1 MNEWRS
7 VHSRRRSDRKAVI
20 IGMLAARAV
29 AASAQNANS
38 RAMTDKNKIADALR
52 AGPTFITKDATVLD
66 WPSRPDGEYRILR
79 NGTSDW
85 TCLPGSSTDSR
96 SSFSG

>member
-7 VHSRRRSDRKAVI
+7 VDSRRRSDRKAVI
-20 IGMLAARAV
+20 IAMLAATV
-29 AASAQNANS
+29 VTASAQTANS
-38 RAMTDKNKIADALR
+38 RAMTDKDKIADALR

-66 WPSRPDGEYRILR
+66 WPSRPDGEYRIRR

-85 TCLPGSSTDSR
+85 ACLPRRQALSSR
-96 SSFSG
+96 